1 MQEALQMVPT
11 FLIRDA
17 MDSDMPA
24 IQAIY
29 AHHVTSGVASFETVP
44 PTLEE
49 MTRRRNDVLSKG
61 LPYRVAEQAGQVVGY
76 AYATPYRERVAYAS
90 TVENSVYVRNDRYG
104 QGIGKALLKAVIKH
118 CIAGDWRQMV
128 AVIGDS
134 RNEGSIALH
143 TQAGFRRVGVFEKV
157 GYKQG
162 QWLDTV
168 LMQRG
173 LGEAGSTPP
182 RR

>member
-1 MQEALQMVPT
+1 MAPT

-17 MDSDMPA
+17 QDSDMPA
-24 IQAIY
+24 VQAIY
-29 AHHVTSGVASFETVP
+29 AHHVISGVASFETVP

-49 MTRRRNDVLSKG
+49 MVRRCNEVLTKG
-61 LPYRVAEQAGQVVGY
+61 LPYRVAEQAGEVVGY

-90 TVENSVYVRNDRYG
+90 TVENSVYVRAGSFG

-118 CIAGDWRQMV
+118 CIAGDWRQMI

-134 RNEGSIALH
+134 RNEASIALH
-143 TQAGFRRVGVFEKV
+143 AQAGFRRVGVFEKV
-157 GYKQG
+157 GYKHG

-182 RR
+182 KR